1 VTDSSDPPE
10 MPDLEAT
17 IRSEITTE
25 FIARASAA
33 EIAYVALV
41 DAIFEATG
49 VNLRPIVQQRLSDEH
64 DKFRQMADDQ
74 TEVMSLVADNLA
86 AYVSRLNRIG

>member
-1 VTDSSDPPE
+1 MTDSNGPPE
-10 MPDLEAT
+10 MSEHEAT
-17 IRSEITTE
+17 IGSELTAE
-25 FIARASAA
+25 AIARASAA

-41 DAIFEATG
+41 DAVSEATG
-49 VNLRPIVQQRLSDEH
+49 VNLRPIVRQFLDDEQ

-74 TEVMSLVADNLA
+74 SEVMSLVADNLA